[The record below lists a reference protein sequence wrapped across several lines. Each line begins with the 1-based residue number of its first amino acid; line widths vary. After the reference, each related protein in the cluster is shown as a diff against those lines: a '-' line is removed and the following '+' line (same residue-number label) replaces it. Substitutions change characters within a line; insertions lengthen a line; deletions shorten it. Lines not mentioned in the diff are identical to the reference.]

1 MLIITA
7 HLVAESAGTEY
18 RQCQAALPQIARCIK
33 PDTCITCPCT
43 DQLALHAVVPAQG
56 AAELAEHSFYEY
68 QRLVQKEAE
77 PELIIQL
84 PNRGDETDGP
94 EARNPE
100 FESEDAEVH
109 RDIDL
114 VVTVAFA
121 IQQPN
126 CGLHFHGLY
135 ACTDNQVGL

>member
-1 MLIITA
+1 MFP
-7 HLVAESAGTEY
+7 
-18 RQCQAALPQIARCIK
+18 CCIK
-33 PDTCITCPCT
+33 LDTRITRPCT
-43 DQLALHAVVPAQG
+43 NQLALRAVVPAQG
-56 AAELAEHSFYEY
+56 AADLAEHSFYEY
-68 QRLVQKEAE
+68 QRFVQKEAE

-84 PNRGDETDGP
+84 PNRGDETDGA
-94 EARNPE
+94 EARPPE
-100 FESEDAEVH
+100 FESDDAKVQ

-121 IQQPN
+121 IEQPN